1 MLRGAWVG
9 VSPPGTAEAAVG
21 CETLRSPGLS
31 GRDGFFEALGDGAF
45 AVDRDGRRV
54 FYPGWFAS
62 GFVVP
67 TDAEY
72 QRLRT
77 ALVRANLAILAGLF
91 LTMAV
96 VLTQRPAWV
105 RLGSGCMWRV

>member
-1 MLRGAWVG
+1 MVARHSA
-9 VSPPGTAEAAVG
+9 
-21 CETLRSPGLS
+21 R
-31 GRDGFFEALGDGAF
+31 RDYQGEMGFFEALGDGAF